1 VPGTLVLNASY
12 EPLCVVPIRRAVVL
26 ILAEK
31 AYVVESGDGFMHS
44 AHRQVPVPQVV
55 RLARYVRVP
64 YRRQVPL
71 TRRAVLA
78 RDAHRCAYCTVK
90 ADTIDHVV
98 PRSRGGRNEWTNV
111 VAACARCNHRKGDRL
126 LAEIGW
132 TLPRSPIQPS
142 ASVALVLGW
151 AKRDPSW
158 DRYLGHEIAPCE
170 LTGFA
175 AVSLAGSSGAG
186 VLGGRELGT
195 VAAARDLAAS

>member
-1 VPGTLVLNASY
+1 VAGTLVLNASY
-12 EPLCVVPIRRAVVL
+12 EPLCVVPMRRAVVL
-26 ILAEK
+26 VLSEK
-31 AYVVESGDGFMHS
+31 AFVVEAGEGFLHS
-44 AHRQVPVPQVV
+44 AASSVPIPQVV

-78 RDAHRCAYCTVK
+78 RDAHRCVYCEVR

-126 LAEIGW
+126 LSEIGW
-132 TLPRSPIQPS
+132 TLARPPAQPS

-158 DRYLGHEIAPCE
+158 DRYLGY
-170 LTGFA
+170 
-175 AVSLAGSSGAG
+175 
-186 VLGGRELGT
+186 
-195 VAAARDLAAS
+195 DLAPARLAAELAPPLGLTATA

>member
-1 VPGTLVLNASY
+1 MPGTLVLNASY

-31 AYVVESGDGFMHS
+31 AYVVEAGDGYLHS
-44 AHRQVPVPQVV
+44 AHHQVPIPHVV

-78 RDAHRCAYCTVK
+78 RDAHRCVYCAVR

-126 LAEIGW
+126 LGEIGW
-132 TLPRSPIQPS
+132 SLSRTPTQPS

-151 AKRDPSW
+151 AKRDPAW
-158 DRYLGHEIAPCE
+158 DRYLGQEVAPSELPAASLHEFGRLPD
-170 LTGFA
+170 L
-175 AVSLAGSSGAG
+175 AVS
-186 VLGGRELGT
+186 
-195 VAAARDLAAS
+195 

>member
-1 VPGTLVLNASY
+1 MPGTLVLNASY

-31 AYVVESGDGFMHS
+31 AYVVESGDGYLHS

-78 RDAHRCAYCTVK
+78 RDAHRCVYCAVR

-126 LAEIGW
+126 LGEIGW
-132 TLPRSPIQPS
+132 ALPRVPIQPS

-158 DRYLGHEIAPCE
+158 DPYLGHEIAPCE
-170 LTGFA
+170 
-175 AVSLAGSSGAG
+175 VAGGR
-186 VLGGRELGT
+186 RELGRT
-195 VAAARDLAAS
+195 IPAMSVMPVPDMAAS

>member
-1 VPGTLVLNASY
+1 MPGTLVLNASY
-12 EPLCVVPIRRAVVL
+12 EPLCVVSMRRAVVL
-26 ILAEK
+26 VLAEK

-44 AHRQVPVPQVV
+44 AHRCVPIPQVV

-64 YRRQVPL
+64 FRRQVPL

-78 RDAHRCAYCTVK
+78 RDAHRCVYCTVK

-126 LAEIGW
+126 LTEIGW
-132 TLPRSPIQPS
+132 TLPRSPMQPS

-158 DRYLGHEIAPCE
+158 DRYLGDEIAPMAIGE
-170 LTGFA
+170 FGH
-175 AVSLAGSSGAG
+175 AGS
-186 VLGGRELGT
+186 VRN
-195 VAAARDLAAS
+195 LAASAS